1 MNEINLIQVD
11 DNTFEIN
18 LITVGKILKLIH
30 NLKPYAQYNKDNQRW
45 QIPANFINKF
55 CKDIEP
61 YALIYTNN
69 LENKDVDHPSPCSYH
84 TAEEYEEET
93 LLKNDDEIKSYPQKK
108 YLKSQNQL
116 ISKSITLLNH
126 RDKIGIKIS
135 EYNRE
140 IFDAIKKITGAYYD
154 KPFLTVALHDY
165 HKLKA
170 ILKKFQSDWKIK
182 ECLDIVDN

>member
-45 QIPANFINKF
+45 QIPANLINKF

-69 LENKDVDHPSPCSYH
+69 LEKQRRRP
-84 TAEEYEEET
+84 
-93 LLKNDDEIKSYPQKK
+93 I
-108 YLKSQNQL
+108 
-116 ISKSITLLNH
+116 
-126 RDKIGIKIS
+126 
-135 EYNRE
+135 
-140 IFDAIKKITGAYYD
+140 
-154 KPFLTVALHDY
+154 
-165 HKLKA
+165 
-170 ILKKFQSDWKIK
+170 
-182 ECLDIVDN
+182 